1 MKQYLDIITDVLIHG
16 EHRPNRTGID
26 TIELFNRQFSFDMST
41 GRFPLL
47 TTKKLHLKSIIYELL
62 FFVNGRSNNKWLNE
76 HGVTIWDEW
85 AKPGGDLGPI
95 YGVQWRSFTGVDAL
109 GHIIAVDQ
117 LNELI
122 DKLRNNPYDRRQIV
136 SAWNPCQIPD
146 MALPPC
152 HWSFQTYVHNDGR
165 LDLTWNQR
173 SVDCGLG
180 LPYNIASYAILLLM
194 LCEVSNLKPGTLY
207 GNLGCTH
214 IYENHIEQLK
224 MQVGRDCRELP
235 KMNVQHRDNIE
246 DFVYEDFE
254 LIGYEPYPH
263 IKMDVAV

>member
-1 MKQYLDIITDVLIHG
+1 MILHGRDIVKSVWYDIQQVK
-16 EHRPNRTGID
+16 NR
-26 TIELFNRQFSFDMST
+26 
-41 GRFPLL
+41 
-47 TTKKLHLKSIIYELL
+47 
-62 FFVNGRSNNKWLNE
+62 
-76 HGVTIWDEW
+76 
-85 AKPGGDLGPI
+85 
-95 YGVQWRSFTGVDAL
+95 
-109 GHIIAVDQ
+109 
-117 LNELI
+117 
-122 DKLRNNPYDRRQIV
+122 IV
-136 SAWNPCQIPD
+136 SCEYNGI
-146 MALPPC
+146 
-152 HWSFQTYVHNDGR
+152 QT
-165 LDLTWNQR
+165 
-173 SVDCGLG
+173 

-235 KMNVQHRDNIE
+235 KMNLQHRDNIE